1 MKLNAVRNQY
11 INNITMVTTHH
22 LPHHGHTHIG
32 SQGCC
37 TPRSSVAG
45 RGVVCGCVER
55 VVSVGVRRGVVSGC
69 VLITYWEV
77 DRLLQ

>member
-1 MKLNAVRNQY
+1 MQLGTRTNQY

-45 RGVVCGCVER
+45 RGGGVRVCGEGGKCGCEER
-55 VVSVGVRRGVVSGC
+55 SGEWVC
-69 VLITYWEV
+69 SHH
-77 DRLLQ
+77 LLGS